1 MINEKKGFSLLELL
15 LTIAVIVVI
24 GGIGSGF
31 YIQFSRGIELDETS
45 KAIVAD
51 LKLVR
56 ENALAGKNQMKWGI
70 RFTNASQDYY
80 ELFSTPTVY
89 GGTSSTIVSTT
100 YLNSIISFDVPTSS
114 ASLDVVF
121 NKISGN
127 TTSTSIVLR
136 RDALIKTITIATS
149 GLIYQ

>member
-1 MINEKKGFSLLELL
+1 MKNKKSGFSLLELL
-15 LTIAVIVVI
+15 LTIAVIAVI
-24 GGIGSGF
+24 GAIGSGF
-31 YIQFSRGIELDETS
+31 YIQFSRGIELDETA

-51 LKLVR
+51 LKLAR

-89 GGTSSTIVSTT
+89 GGVSSTIVSTT
-100 YLNSIISFDVPTSS
+100 YLNSVISFDTPTSS
-114 ASLDVVF
+114 TSLDVVF
-121 NKISGN
+121 SKISGN

-136 RDALIKTITIATS
+136 RDTLTKSINVATS